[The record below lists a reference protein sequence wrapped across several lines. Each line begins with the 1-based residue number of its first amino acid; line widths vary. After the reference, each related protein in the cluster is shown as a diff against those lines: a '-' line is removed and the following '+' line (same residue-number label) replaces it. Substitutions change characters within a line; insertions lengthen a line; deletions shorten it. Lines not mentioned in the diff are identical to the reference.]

1 MKRFT
6 HLTFGRRWCAG
17 VGLLIASVLP
27 GCYERCGGCGGC
39 GGGVGSRL
47 LKDDIPAGAI
57 PVLTGTYTRQIRDY
71 QENLAEQDDFV
82 IYEHEWLLGGTKP
95 GPYGRYHLA
104 QILKRLPEVPFPVL
118 IQAHPDDALNEA
130 RRLMVSQFLQTNGIL
145 DADTRV
151 IIGFPEPGGLYG
163 SEAVA
168 IYRLGFDPRY
178 GYWGTSGGYGG
189 GYGAFASFGGGY
201 GGNNAFRGIGGG
213 FGGLRR

>member
-1 MKRFT
+1 MKLFK
-6 HLTFGRRWCAG
+6 HLTRGRRWCAG
-17 VGLLIASVLP
+17 VGLLIVSVLP
-27 GCYERCGGCGGC
+27 GCYERCGDCGGC
-39 GGGVGSRL
+39 GRSHGHA
-47 LKDDIPAGAI
+47 DIEAGAI
-57 PVLTGTYTRQIRDY
+57 PELTGTKVRNIREY
-71 QENLAEQDDFV
+71 QESLAEQDDFV
-82 IYEHEWLLGGTKP
+82 IYEHEWLYGGTKP

-130 RRLMVSQFLQTNGIL
+130 RRLMVSQYLQTNGIL

-178 GYWGTSGGYGG
+178 GAYGLYGGGNGGIYGGGSSGYGG
-189 GYGAFASFGGGY
+189 LRGGGGAF
-201 GGNNAFRGIGGG
+201 NGIGGA

>member
-1 MKRFT
+1 MKRFKQ
-6 HLTFGRRWCAG
+6 LTPGRRWCAG
-17 VGLLIASVLP
+17 VGLLVASVLP
-27 GCYERCGGCGGC
+27 GCYERCGGCCGL
-39 GGGVGSRL
+39 GGGL
-47 LKDDIPAGAI
+47 TKADIPRGAI
-57 PVLTGTYTRQIRDY
+57 PVLTVHDY

-178 GYWGTSGGYGG
+178 GYWGASGGYGS
-189 GYGAFASFGGGY
+189 YGASAAFGGGY
-201 GGNNAFRGIGGG
+201 GGLNTYRGIGGG